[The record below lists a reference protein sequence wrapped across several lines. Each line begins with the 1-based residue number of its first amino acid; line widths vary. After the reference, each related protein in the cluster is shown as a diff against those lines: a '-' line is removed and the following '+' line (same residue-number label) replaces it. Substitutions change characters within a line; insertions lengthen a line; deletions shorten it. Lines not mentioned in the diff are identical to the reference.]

1 MLFSYKNTNLL
12 YKALNNSLKNIG
24 LILFDIDGVIR
35 SVENS
40 YRLSL
45 RKTVYKF
52 SGWEPSYI
60 DIDSAKNE
68 GIWNNDWDL
77 SLELIKRRFKK
88 ENLNMEIPSREVIVK
103 CFGEFYFGGDPTKTS
118 ENWSGFIK
126 NEKLLV
132 NKHFFDLLQRNGI
145 MWGFVSG
152 AEAASAKFVLEK
164 RLKLKSPPLIAMGD
178 APEKPDP
185 EGFIK
190 LSKRL
195 LGDKLGSS
203 NVPIAYV
210 GDTIADVK
218 TVINARKE
226 IPSQKFIS
234 IGVAPPHLHLKSRIV
249 ERKKYEL
256 KLIDAGADVILNSVN
271 EVKNINLD
279 LF

>member
-1 MLFSYKNTNLL
+1 MKNL
-12 YKALNNSLKNIG
+12 G

-60 DIDSAKNE
+60 DIDNAKNE

-77 SLELIKRRFKK
+77 SLELIKRYIKK
-88 ENLNMEIPSREVIVK
+88 ENLNLKIPPREEIVK
-103 CFGEFYFGGDPTKTS
+103 CFEEFYFGGDQNKDS
-118 ENWSGFIK
+118 KYWSGYIT
-126 NEKLLV
+126 NEELLV
-132 NKHFFDLLQRNGI
+132 DKKFFDLLDKNGI
-145 MWGFVSG
+145 IWGFVSG
-152 AEAASAKFVLEK
+152 AESASAKFVLEK
-164 RLKLKSPPLIAMGD
+164 RLGLKSPPLISMGD

-185 EGFIK
+185 TGFIN
-190 LSKRL
+190 LSKKL

-203 NVPIAYV
+203 NISIAYV
-210 GDTIADVK
+210 GDTIADIN
-218 TVINARKE
+218 TVINARKV

-234 IGVAPPHLHLKSRIV
+234 IGIAPPHLHSKSRFK
-249 ERKKYEL
+249 ERNSYEKNL
-256 KLIDAGADVILNSVN
+256 QDAGADLILDSIN
-271 EVKNINLD
+271 EIKNINFE